1 MNLKKINKLLLVF
14 ALGAVLSACTVYNN
28 KPENTAVSNEIDIK
42 DMTGREVAIKESPQR
57 IVALL
62 PSDVEILYYIGAED
76 KIIAVGDYCNYPKEA
91 PEEKKVVSTGAE
103 TNIEQIVALNP
114 DLVIMGSMAQTK
126 EQVSQLESAGI
137 DVVVTNAN
145 NIEETY
151 QDIELLGKISDRE
164 KEAEKLIEDMKN
176 EFAKL
181 KEECGRMD
189 YQQSIYFEVS
199 PLEYGL
205 WTGGKDTFMQELC
218 NITNIKNI
226 FDDVE
231 SWAQISEEEVIQRNP
246 DVIVATSKENY
257 SDKSPEN
264 DILKRAGWQD
274 INAVKD
280 NKILVFD
287 DDSLVRPGPR
297 LCDAAKKLASFVYGV
312 EIK

>member
-14 ALGAVLSACTVYNN
+14 ALGAVLSACTVYNT

-42 DMTGREVAIKESPQR
+42 DMMGREVAIEKKPER

-176 EFAKL
+176 ELAKL

-189 YQQSIYFEVS
+189 YQQGIYFEVS